1 MTHTSHRGQKY
12 VHPPGPHTLETGWAA
27 EATGGLAS
35 PQGPLGVRGAAPSHP
50 GSEPAGSWAF
60 PAPTPPP
67 DQWRA
72 ARTAPCLRQPRPPSP
87 QHLHSLDCSLSLL
100 WASCMPPESWLA
112 ASTGP
117 AAFLQGPRVPGPPS
131 VGHAIPRRS
140 RVSPPPSA
148 SSQRRG
154 DLQRAQHRPAPV
166 VLVIVTKRQLERCF
180 PWGASPLPPGL
191 LCGPSTPQPCVPS
204 PKVKPRDLG
213 PPPPSQPGSPPTP
226 EYLESSRLS
235 LLTPP
240 QTSALPAGLAASV
253 APSTA
258 HPSLSSQGDL

>member
-1 MTHTSHRGQKY
+1 M
-12 VHPPGPHTLETGWAA
+12 A
-27 EATGGLAS
+27 EAAGGLAS
-35 PQGPLGVRGAAPSHP
+35 PQGPLEVRGRKASSRRPQPAPSHP
-50 GSEPAGSWAF
+50 GSETAGSWAF

-72 ARTAPCLRQPRPPSP
+72 ARTASCLRQPRPP
-87 QHLHSLDCSLSLL
+87 LLSLCTA
-100 WASCMPPESWLA
+100 WIA
-112 ASTGP
+112 ASLFAGP
-117 AAFLQGPRVPGPPS
+117 AACPPSCGLLPRRVLLLSSKDLQGPPGPPS
-131 VGHAIPRRS
+131 VGHAMPLRS

-148 SSQRRG
+148 SPQRRG
-154 DLQRAQHRPAPV
+154 GLQRAQHRPAPV
-166 VLVIVTKRQLERCF
+166 VLVIVTKRQLERCL
-180 PWGASPLPPGL
+180 PRGASPLPPGL

-204 PKVKPRDLG
+204 AKVKPRDLG
-213 PPPPSQPGSPPTP
+213 PLPPSQPGSPPTP

-253 APSTA
+253 APSAA